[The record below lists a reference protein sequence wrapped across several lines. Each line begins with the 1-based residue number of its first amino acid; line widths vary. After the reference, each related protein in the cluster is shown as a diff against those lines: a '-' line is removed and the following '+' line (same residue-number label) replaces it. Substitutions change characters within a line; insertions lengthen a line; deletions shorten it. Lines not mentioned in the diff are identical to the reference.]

1 MTGRMRGAQI
11 LTPYLEWGEAST
23 MPRSNV
29 HDGDGVMVFTG
40 SPVVSTEDADR
51 DGWVTGLIDVDRI
64 SVAWA
69 DDSSRPQQV
78 AARYVRVTGPF
89 RGAAARDM
97 RPDAWTGEGWKV
109 DPFLM

>member
-1 MTGRMRGAQI
+1 MRGAQI
-11 LTPYLEWGEAST
+11 LTPWLEWGEGST
-23 MPRSNV
+23 MPRSAV
-29 HDGDGVMVFTG
+29 RDADGVLVFTG

-51 DGWVTGLIDVDRI
+51 DGWVTNLIDADRI

-78 AARYVRVTGPF
+78 AARRVRVTGPF
-89 RGAAARDM
+89 RSEVARDL

-109 DPFLM
+109 DPFLI